1 MSSAYDYLS
10 QSSGSNRSWLEG
22 GSGSAIG
29 GWALNAL
36 TGQRDYNRQLEML
49 GFENSFNAEQAQL
62 ARDFD
67 ERMTRESWAR
77 ADSSYQRA
85 VSDLKAAGL
94 SPALALS
101 VGGAP
106 VGGMSGTSSAAR
118 SSSPTS
124 QSSGQGLVSL
134 ISSVLGGFARIAA
147 TSINASSA
155 SNRAVPSSVGISS
168 GRRSTNIAAI
178 SSSVR
183 GTLSSTSIPKTPS
196 SSRKALSKSTASHV
210 VSIVICVHFIIYLP
224 ISSFFFCDLQTR
236 MMFLPNLLQVW
247 SQPML
252 PARIHSRYAS
262 VLQSASQEPVQ
273 PVLHNDHHA
282 E

>member
-1 MSSAYDYLS
+1 MS

-155 SNRAVPSSVGISS
+155 SNRAVLSESARNARQASYLRFQNQRDFRHESGLSDRHFNSVWY
-168 GRRSTNIAAI
+168 RDNNPFR
-178 SSSVR
+178 
-183 GTLSSTSIPKTPS
+183 
-196 SSRKALSKSTASHV
+196 
-210 VSIVICVHFIIYLP
+210 
-224 ISSFFFCDLQTR
+224 
-236 MMFLPNLLQVW
+236 
-247 SQPML
+247 
-252 PARIHSRYAS
+252 
-262 VLQSASQEPVQ
+262 
-273 PVLHNDHHA
+273 
-282 E
+282 